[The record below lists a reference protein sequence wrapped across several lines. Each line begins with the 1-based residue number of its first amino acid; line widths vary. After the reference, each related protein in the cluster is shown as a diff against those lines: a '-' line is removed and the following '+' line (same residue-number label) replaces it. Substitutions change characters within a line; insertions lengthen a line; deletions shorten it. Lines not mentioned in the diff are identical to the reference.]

1 MLPVQILLNN
11 LLYVVSEMPI
21 PLDVVDSEITEKPE
35 HWDMRFIHNFML
47 VLGTGELDLRLSD
60 LRAVTAR
67 LPRKRGVVSDRMVH
81 RVARHPGAC
90 HLRAAHAAQSAA
102 QPSASST
109 FDETGFL

>member
-1 MLPVQILLNN
+1 MFLNN
-11 LLYVVSEMPI
+11 LLYVLSEMPI

-47 VLGTGELDLRLSD
+47 VLGPVSSIFDFLTFGPLLLVFRENEALFQTGW
-60 LRAVTAR
+60 
-67 LPRKRGVVSDRMVH
+67 VH

-90 HLRAAHAAQSAA
+90 HLRAAHTAQSAA